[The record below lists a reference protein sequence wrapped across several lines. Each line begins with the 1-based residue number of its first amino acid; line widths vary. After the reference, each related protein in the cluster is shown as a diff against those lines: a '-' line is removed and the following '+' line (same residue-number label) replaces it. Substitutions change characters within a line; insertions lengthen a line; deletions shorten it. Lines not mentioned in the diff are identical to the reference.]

1 MEDSAI
7 GRQLRA
13 RRTAAG
19 RTVASVAADAG
30 LSVPYIA
37 NLENG
42 RGNPTTAALRRLA
55 EALDLR
61 LVVTLAPEDNGAAT
75 PAEIPASLVRLG
87 RTRRFRQTV
96 TAMAASLDRDADELS
111 GQLVVALAALAQA
124 LGPELAEADWWRL
137 LDALLLIA
145 VHPSTSLPHGTPGA
159 ARGAR
164 RTSDTD
170 GCGRRGQRGLGGVV
184 APRTIGRALRK
195 GRRLRAA
202 GGGQTTVNPSAQRTH
217 GRHRA

>member
-19 RTVASVAADAG
+19 RTVASVAAEAG

-61 LVVTLAPEDNGAAT
+61 LVVALATDEADGAVA
-75 PAEIPASLVRLG
+75 PEIPASLVRLG
-87 RTRRFRQTV
+87 RTRQFRQTV
-96 TAMAASLDRDADELS
+96 TAMAAGLDRDADELS
-111 GQLVVALAALAQA
+111 AQLVVVLAALAHT
-124 LGPELAEADWWRL
+124 LGRVPAEADWWRL

-145 VHPSTSLPHGTPGA
+145 AHPSASLPRGITEGEAGA
-159 ARGAR
+159 G
-164 RTSDTD
+164 
-170 GCGRRGQRGLGGVV
+170 
-184 APRTIGRALRK
+184 
-195 GRRLRAA
+195 
-202 GGGQTTVNPSAQRTH
+202 
-217 GRHRA
+217 

>member
-55 EALDLR
+55 GALDLR
-61 LVVTLAPEDNGAAT
+61 LVVTLAPEESDGAAA
-75 PAEIPASLVRLG
+75 PEVPASLVRLG
-87 RTRRFRQTV
+87 RTRRVRQAV
-96 TAMAASLDRDADELS
+96 TAMAAALDRDADELS
-111 GQLVVALAALAQA
+111 AQLVVALAGLAQA
-124 LGPELAEADWWRL
+124 LGRDLAEADWWRL
-137 LDALLLIA
+137 LDALLLVA
-145 VHPSTSLPHGTPGA
+145 AHPA
-159 ARGAR
+159 
-164 RTSDTD
+164 
-170 GCGRRGQRGLGGVV
+170 
-184 APRTIGRALRK
+184 
-195 GRRLRAA
+195 
-202 GGGQTTVNPSAQRTH
+202 
-217 GRHRA
+217 

>member
-19 RTVASVAADAG
+19 RTVASVATDAG

-61 LVVTLAPEDNGAAT
+61 LVVTLAPEEDGAAVA
-75 PAEIPASLVRLG
+75 PEIPPSLVRLG
-87 RTRRFRQTV
+87 RTRRFRQTAA
-96 TAMAASLDRDADELS
+96 AMSAALDRDADDLS
-111 GQLVVALAALAQA
+111 AHLVAALAALAQA
-124 LGPELAEADWWRL
+124 MGRDLAEADWWRL

-145 VHPSTSLPHGTPGA
+145 AHPS
-159 ARGAR
+159 
-164 RTSDTD
+164 
-170 GCGRRGQRGLGGVV
+170 
-184 APRTIGRALRK
+184 AP
-195 GRRLRAA
+195 
-202 GGGQTTVNPSAQRTH
+202 
-217 GRHRA
+217 

>member
-61 LVVTLAPEDNGAAT
+61 LVVTLAPDEAGPAAV
-75 PAEIPASLVRLG
+75 PQIPPSLVRLG

-96 TAMAASLDRDADELS
+96 IAMAGALGRDADDLS
-111 GQLVVALAALAQA
+111 APLVAALAALAHA
-124 LGPELAEADWWRL
+124 LGRDPAEADWWRL

-145 VHPSTSLPHGTPGA
+145 AHPSAS
-159 ARGAR
+159 
-164 RTSDTD
+164 
-170 GCGRRGQRGLGGVV
+170 
-184 APRTIGRALRK
+184 
-195 GRRLRAA
+195 
-202 GGGQTTVNPSAQRTH
+202 
-217 GRHRA
+217 

>member
-1 MEDSAI
+1 VEDSAI

-61 LVVTLAPEDNGAAT
+61 LVVTLAPDETAGEAGLPSAPPT
-75 PAEIPASLVRLG
+75 PASLVRLG
-87 RTRRFRQTV
+87 RTSRFRRSV
-96 TAMAASLDRDADELS
+96 TAMAAALGQDADELS
-111 GQLVVALAALAQA
+111 AQLVSGLAALARA
-124 LGPELAEADWWRL
+124 MGRELTEADWWRL

-145 VHPSTSLPHGTPGA
+145 AHPSGA
-159 ARGAR
+159 
-164 RTSDTD
+164 
-170 GCGRRGQRGLGGVV
+170 
-184 APRTIGRALRK
+184 
-195 GRRLRAA
+195 
-202 GGGQTTVNPSAQRTH
+202 
-217 GRHRA
+217 